1 MTGLDRAGYDAGMRK
16 TLFTKAIRRAI
27 RGSGKT
33 YSEIGRE
40 AGLSQQNVSTWYKG
54 HIPSVINADA
64 LLRALGV
71 KMVIGDPE
79 GEDLEL

>member
-1 MTGLDRAGYDAGMRK
+1 MRK
-16 TLFTKAIRRAI
+16 TLFTKAIRRALVQ
-27 RGSGKT
+27 SSKS
-33 YSEIGRE
+33 YSEIARE
-40 AGLSQQNVSTWYKG
+40 AGFNQQNVSTWYKG